1 MYIEVVF
8 YSLTI
13 HNLKNFVEKECSLIY
28 IYINI
33 KLNFYKIGFVLLYIL
48 YGLLISCFENRMDNC
63 QFVTFDAKFDTI
75 KK

>member
-1 MYIEVVF
+1 MYIEAVF
-8 YSLTI
+8 YFLTI
-13 HNLKNFVEKECSLIY
+13 HNLKNFVEKECSL

-63 QFVTFDAKFDTI
+63 QFVTFNAKIDTI